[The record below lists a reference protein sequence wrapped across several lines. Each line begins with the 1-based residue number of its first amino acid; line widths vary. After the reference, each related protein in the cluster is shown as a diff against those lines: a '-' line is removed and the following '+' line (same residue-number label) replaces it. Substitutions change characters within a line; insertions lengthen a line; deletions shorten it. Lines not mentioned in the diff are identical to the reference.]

1 MRKNISVIGGDLRQL
16 TLYKELAN
24 EFTCA
29 TLYGFEKLAECSD
42 DITALKNADV
52 IVLPMPVTT
61 DGANVNAVYTDKP
74 LSLDFIAENIYPSA
88 IVFGGQIKPELAQT
102 LSERG
107 IMYFDYFER
116 EELAIK
122 NAVPTAEGAI
132 GIAINETAYTIHES
146 NCLVLGYGRIGKIL
160 SHFLNALG
168 AHTTVCA
175 RKHSDLAMA
184 KSLGCGVLPIGT
196 LADSIGG
203 YDIIFNTIPAM
214 VLESGLLKKVKSDS
228 LIIDLASKP
237 GGVDFDAAKE
247 AGVKVIWA
255 LSLPGKTAPITAGK
269 IIKDTILNILNELEV

>member
-16 TLYKELAN
+16 TLYNELAG
-24 EFTCA
+24 EFACA
-29 TLYGFEKLAECSD
+29 ALYGFEKLTECSD
-42 DITALKNADV
+42 DIAALKEADV
-52 IVLPMPVTT
+52 VVLPMPVTT
-61 DGANVNAVYTDKP
+61 DGVNVNAVYTDKP
-74 LSLDFIAENIYPSA
+74 LSIELIAENISPSA
-88 IVFGGQIKPELAQT
+88 IVFGGQIKPELAKA

-107 IMYFDYFER
+107 IMYFDYFKR

-146 NCLVLGYGRIGKIL
+146 KCLVLGYGRIGKIL
-160 SHFLNALG
+160 SCFLNALG

-184 KSLGCGVLPIGT
+184 EGMGCSTAPIASLEDIIG
-196 LADSIGG
+196 D

-214 VLESGLLKKVKSDS
+214 VLGSGLLKKVKSDS

-237 GGVDFDAAKE
+237 GGAEFGLD
-247 AGVKVIWA
+247 KV
-255 LSLPGKTAPITAGK
+255 
-269 IIKDTILNILNELEV
+269 LN